1 MEHVIQ
7 RILKFRDDRNWLQF
21 HTPENLSKSLVIE
34 SSELLELFQW
44 TSEVNMNELAEE
56 LADVFVYA
64 LLLLKHYD
72 MNFDEI
78 ILNKIQKNEEKYP
91 VDKAYGVSTKYNKL

>member
-1 MEHVIQ
+1 MEHVLQ
-7 RILKFRDDRNWLQF
+7 RILQFRDDRNWSQF
-21 HTPENLSKSLVIE
+21 HTPENLAKSLVIE

-44 TSEVNMNELAEE
+44 TSEVNKNELAEE

-72 MNFDEI
+72 FNLEEI
-78 ILNKIQKNEEKYP
+78 ILSKIQKNEEKYP
-91 VDKAYGVSTKYNKL
+91 VDKAFGVSTKYNKL